1 MVMLTAFWVLCV
13 AVGIGFIIGGFGAG
27 SGTGDFVG
35 VRGVVALL
43 AAVVFIGA
51 VINQR
56 RSGNR

>member
-1 MVMLTAFWVLCV
+1 MLAAFWVLCV
-13 AVGIGFIIGGFGAG
+13 AVGVGFIIEGFGAG
-27 SGTGDFVG
+27 TGTGDLVG
-35 VRGVVALL
+35 VLGVVALL